1 MQHADCYGVM
11 VSEEIYLALRPRN
24 FNFDSRPIK
33 ISPQLTAYV
42 FEESHPPEDVTD
54 TRSEMAPAEENSQNP
69 LEVKIGYCH
78 FRWICSRLNQLDL
91 LAAIIIN

>member
-78 FRWICSRLNQLDL
+78 FR
-91 LAAIIIN
+91 